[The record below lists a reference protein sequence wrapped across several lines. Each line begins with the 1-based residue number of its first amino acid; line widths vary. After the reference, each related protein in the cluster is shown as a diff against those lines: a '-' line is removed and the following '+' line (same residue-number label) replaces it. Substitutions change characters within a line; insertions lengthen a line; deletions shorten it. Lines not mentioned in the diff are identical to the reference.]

1 MIIIDYRH
9 RLRPGLPM
17 PLDDILLL
25 VIFLGIGLSVLVVG
39 AEFLSWRLRSIRNV
53 QSRRGPASARLQK

>member
-1 MIIIDYRH
+1 
-9 RLRPGLPM
+9 M